1 MLDHTIEQIEQ
12 TEAYFRKEKF
22 PVVVSD
28 AAGRDLKYHII
39 PQSLNPDLPDFIY
52 RVTNDKTKRNV
63 MGVSQS
69 VPKELQPYFILAEYI
84 EFIEIGLGARGRIKE
99 AERRTLNVIPT
110 DLLKDYLERKVKL
123 YETELE
129 LDVKEPEKYAL
140 GQEGRSEFENAVAF
154 LHEQLKK
161 LNAPIGI

>member
-28 AAGRDLKYHII
+28 TAGRDLKYHII

-52 RVTNDKTKRNV
+52 RVSNDKTKRHV
-63 MGVSQS
+63 MAVSDS

-84 EFIEIGLGARGRIKE
+84 EFIGLGLGKESRVKE
-99 AERRTLNVIPT
+99 AEKITLNAIPT
-110 DLLKDYLERKVKL
+110 DLLKDYLERKIRL
-123 YETELE
+123 YETELK